1 MHAALNLRNIIREF
15 IKQRLKHLL
24 RPSFFSYIFL
34 AALYLLSGFR
44 KGYLAFSILTSSV
57 CFLATGSIIISLL
70 QVHIY
75 HFKLSWSCREWSA
88 CEGSWEEVD
97 SVTHC
102 ADQPWGIHSL
112 CFTQSLFVIMSSHT
126 LQIKVI
132 FIWLLAVKR
141 FPTLCRSF
149 LDLTSLK
156 TLPGHTCGQL
166 MGGWEVPRNK
176 RLASGNTLWMLD

>member
-126 LQIKVI
+126 PNKSY
-132 FIWLLAVKR
+132 FHLAVGCETISHPLQVFSR
-141 FPTLCRSF
+141 SDFPENTSRSH
-149 LDLTSLK
+149 LRTVNGRVRSSEK
-156 TLPGHTCGQL
+156 
-166 MGGWEVPRNK
+166 
-176 RLASGNTLWMLD
+176 